1 MTIKANGA
9 TKTIKMIKVEKASG
23 AVEAEARAK
32 RGVNSKIR
40 ISIIIFIMR
49 RSLAKRASTRK

>member
-1 MTIKANGA
+1 MTIKTNEA
-9 TKTIKMIKVEKASG
+9 TKMIKMIKVEKVSG

-32 RGVNSKIR
+32 GDVNSKIR
-40 ISIIIFIMR
+40 ISIIIFTMR